1 MAAIPMQMPS
11 AESAARSRRMR
22 MPRLAKAATSE
33 ALRRDAS
40 RADGSTCVLLYPAVL
55 ELDAPVHRGG
65 ELVVVRDD
73 RDGGAVAIEVSQ
85 QRDDLG
91 TCCAVE
97 IARRLIRED
106 ECRTADERARDGGAL
121 ALAA

>member
-1 MAAIPMQMPS
+1 MPSAPLKPRPFCSVRRFVPSLSIWATRSLSLDCVIPSTPTMAAIPMQMPS

-40 RADGSTCVLLYPAVL
+40 CADASTCVLLYPAVL

-73 RDGGAVAIEVSQ
+73 RDGRAVAIE
-85 QRDDLG
+85 G
-91 TCCAVE
+91 
-97 IARRLIRED
+97 
-106 ECRTADERARDGGAL
+106 
-121 ALAA
+121 